1 MAINRH
7 NYEIY
12 FIDYYEGN
20 LPPDRE
26 EELMAFFEANPDL
39 KKEFEEYSA
48 EPLLADQNIIFR
60 NKKSLKKE
68 ESKPEYSENDQMAI
82 AYLEGD
88 LSADDKLRAESML
101 DEDDNFQQLH
111 KDYLRTRSVADY
123 SITYPDKAVL
133 KKKSNVAFLLPP
145 YLRYA
150 AAAAIIIS
158 IGITAYFRLSPTDE
172 PRIANVLQRLESR
185 SSGHIELQADYL
197 VLKSRN
203 VAPSSMQMSW
213 HEEETP
219 PVRLASVHPLS
230 VTPSTQGAYA
240 AILIPRSFPVSG
252 SDALAMDEEIK
263 KKSLVGK
270 IFSGLFN
277 K

>member
-12 FIDYYEGN
+12 FIDYHEGN

-101 DEDDNFQQLH
+101 DEDDNFQRLH
-111 KDYLRTRSVADY
+111 KEYLRTRSVADY
-123 SITYPDKAVL
+123 SITYPDKAVWL
-133 KKKSNVAFLLPP
+133 SSFLHTSAML
-145 YLRYA
+145 
-150 AAAAIIIS
+150 
-158 IGITAYFRLSPTDE
+158 
-172 PRIANVLQRLESR
+172 LQRQSL
-185 SSGHIELQADYL
+185 SSLASLPIFGLALPMNLELQTSCNAW
-197 VLKSRN
+197 K
-203 VAPSSMQMSW
+203 AGHQ
-213 HEEETP
+213 
-219 PVRLASVHPLS
+219 
-230 VTPSTQGAYA
+230 
-240 AILIPRSFPVSG
+240 AILNSRPITSS
-252 SDALAMDEEIK
+252 
-263 KKSLVGK
+263 
-270 IFSGLFN
+270 
-277 K
+277 